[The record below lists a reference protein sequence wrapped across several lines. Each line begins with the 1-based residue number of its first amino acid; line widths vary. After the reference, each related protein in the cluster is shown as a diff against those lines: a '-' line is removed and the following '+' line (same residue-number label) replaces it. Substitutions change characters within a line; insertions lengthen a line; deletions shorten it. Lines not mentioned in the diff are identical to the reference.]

1 MRAREEVYT
10 TTDYS
15 KFNLIRG
22 NRPIREER
30 VTSLAKDIDAIGLTT
45 PVLIY
50 FDKKKREWYIIDGQ
64 HRTEVCKKLNIPIRY
79 MIHNKE
85 YKNHRDLLEAIRIIN
100 KNQKN
105 WVPTDVGNSYSA
117 TEYDDNYERYM
128 QLVNMGVSHS
138 FVLKACEEFSKDG
151 ECVVNSRAF
160 NNGELLISDEVFEKV
175 KIQISML
182 ANSKID
188 DKIWNRQY
196 FIRALMKLRRMENFD
211 VYKFVSNFEKYPY
224 EWKNCYQVDDNI
236 RSILH
241 VHNYKNRK
249 KAKYYFE

>member
-1 MRAREEVYT
+1 MALREQIYT
-10 TTDYS
+10 TNDYS
-15 KFNLIRG
+15 KFSLIRG
-22 NRPIREER
+22 NRPIKEER
-30 VTSLAKDIDAIGLTT
+30 VTSLAKDIDAVGLTT

-50 FDKKKREWYIIDGQ
+50 FDKKTRQWYIMDGQ

-79 MIHNKE
+79 IIHNKE
-85 YKNHRDLLEAIRIIN
+85 YESQRELLEAIRIIN

-105 WVPTDVGNSYSA
+105 WVPTDIGNSYSV

-151 ECVVNSRAF
+151 ECNVGAKAF
-160 NNGELLISDEVFEKV
+160 NSGELQISDEVFEKV
-175 KIQISML
+175 KMQISML
-182 ANSKID
+182 KNSKID
-188 DKIWNRQY
+188 PKIWNRQY

-211 VYKFVSNFEKYPY
+211 VYKFIENYEKYPY
-224 EWKNCYQVDDNI
+224 EWKNCYQVHDNI
-236 RSILH
+236 KSILH